1 MYVKPIIYET
11 QVFSET
17 GFAGY
22 FGKGNAPS
30 NCLDTRWVSQG
41 KNGKLLLIPMLCN
54 ALLGSPQL
62 YLTGALIPVIPVA
75 EGITLHKRISSK
87 GSPIFLSTLVKV
99 PCKVLRLTSSDWIR
113 SKQRACVHAVLL
125 LIKKFREERATHQS
139 NQMVSSNTF

>member
-1 MYVKPIIYET
+1 MCMHDYRSAEP
-11 QVFSET
+11 
-17 GFAGY
+17 AGY

-113 SKQRACVHAVLL
+113 SKQPACVHAVLL